1 MMTDWS
7 QKSMNALARNGQAGR
22 TRKPT
27 AGRRLSNSPAPNYK
41 RTSPLIPRSS
51 WSRRYR
57 RSPTAAAICQVRRTS
72 LTTK

>member
-1 MMTDWS
+1 MMTDWY

-22 TRKPT
+22 TQE
-27 AGRRLSNSPAPNYK
+27 AYRRLLSNSPAPNYK

-51 WSRRYR
+51 WSSRYR
-57 RSPTAAAICQVRRTS
+57 RSTTAAAICQVRCTS